1 MTNLED
7 CTCWSSCCD
16 LGPHSCICG
25 NDCPPPPQA
34 TPSFIKSPSKVFLGE
49 GLDLKEGWGS
59 FKPGPFDHFVPPMQ
73 AVATFKFKTK
83 GLPKQSLADLLGIPI
98 SEIKVP
104 LEPRPE
110 YDGGWKAWAEKH
122 LVDYVHPH
130 DLYHPDDSKAQ
141 RHAVVMKDNLGRKT
155 IRMPNAL
162 VEVLRGNVHKIS
174 TERSWVVWT
183 PRLVWKALLWVPRHP
198 RPFIHTFREAKP

>member
-1 MTNLED
+1 MTNPEG

-25 NDCPPPPQA
+25 NDCKPSIPPGYKF
-34 TPSFIKSPSKVFLGE
+34 TPTLINLT
-49 GLDLKEGWGS
+49 GLEEGWNTLGSEPFGS
-59 FKPGPFDHFVPPMQ
+59 FTRPMKTGHTTTLKFVTDGIPRDTM
-73 AVATFKFKTK
+73 AN
-83 GLPKQSLADLLGIPI
+83 LLGIPVA
-98 SEIKVP
+98 EMKVP

-130 DLYHPDDSKAQ
+130 NLYRPDDSKAQ

-183 PRLVWKALLWVPRHP
+183 PRSVWKALLWVPRHP
-198 RPFIHTFREAKP
+198 RPFIHTFRKGKP

>member
-1 MTNLED
+1 MTNLEG

-25 NDCPPPPQA
+25 NDCSPPA
-34 TPSFIKSPSKVFLGE
+34 FTKLPSKLFLGN
-49 GLDLKEGWGS
+49 GLGPEEGWGS
-59 FKPGPFDHFVPPMQ
+59 FKQDDFDHPVPLMQ
-73 AVATFKFKTK
+73 TTATLKFKTK
-83 GLPKQSLADLLGIPI
+83 GLPKQSLADLLGIPVA
-98 SEIKVP
+98 EMKVP

-130 DLYHPDDSKAQ
+130 NLYRPDDSKAQ

-155 IRMPNAL
+155 IGMPNAL

-198 RPFIHTFREAKP
+198 RPFIHTFRKGKP